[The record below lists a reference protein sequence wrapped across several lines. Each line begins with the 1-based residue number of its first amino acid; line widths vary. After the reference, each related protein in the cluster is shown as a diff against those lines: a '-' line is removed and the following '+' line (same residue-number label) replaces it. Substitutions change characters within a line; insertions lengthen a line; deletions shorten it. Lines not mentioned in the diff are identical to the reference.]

1 MFLLLLHKVQLVP
14 PIFPRRVTPKHP
26 SLFQGVKPRL
36 LTSSRGSGKCL
47 PPFPG
52 IFDFASCY
60 QAGFTSQVTTQTQDA
75 LPFSTVLSAPSAS
88 SDQPSSSLPSPACSP
103 APEGVEDG
111 PPSGLHNKGVQEDPP
126 RVPDL
131 HDEGVQ
137 VDPQQQFH
145 HRPSKLH

>member
-1 MFLLLLHKVQLVP
+1 MFLLLLQKVQLGP

-36 LTSSRGSGKCL
+36 LTSSRGS
-47 PPFPG
+47 
-52 IFDFASCY
+52 
-60 QAGFTSQVTTQTQDA
+60 V
-75 LPFSTVLSAPSAS
+75 PSAS
-88 SDQPSSSLPSPACSP
+88 SEQPSSSLPSPACSP
-103 APEGVEDG
+103 APEGIEDG

-137 VDPQQQFH
+137 VDPPLSPDPQQQFH
-145 HRPSKLH
+145 HRLSKLH